1 MMAHPPLEHSGVPLF
16 VLQIL
21 EQVPQFAVSFLMFVS
36 QPLVA
41 LPSQLPQPV
50 SQAIPHPPEV
60 QDGVPLLALQ
70 TLGHDPQCA
79 GSLFKSA
86 SQPSPTKP
94 LQFDQPA
101 EHVVMEQALPEQA
114 DVAWFVLHAR
124 PQPPQFN
131 ALELVLV
138 SQPFTKLLSQSPI
151 GAVQAMPQVPLLHD
165 GLPPDALHAFAHVPQ
180 WVASFLRLTSQPFAT
195 LPSQFAKFV
204 AQLIW
209 HAPAAQDA
217 VPLLM
222 LHAAVQVLQCSGSV
236 PRFVSQPFV
245 ALPSQLPNPT
255 LQVIP
260 HTPLAQVAVPLVES
274 QTVPQPPQFAG
285 AVLTFVSQPFAA
297 LLSQLPNPVLQ
308 AMPQVPSVQD
318 AVPLTVLHACP
329 HAPQFAGVAS
339 MSTSHPLAALLSQL
353 AKPVEHAI
361 EHAPPAQDGVPWVVL
376 QAPAQV
382 LQCRASV

>member
-217 VPLLM
+217 VPL
-222 LHAAVQVLQCSGSV
+222 V
-236 PRFVSQPFV
+236 
-245 ALPSQLPNPT
+245 
-255 LQVIP
+255 
-260 HTPLAQVAVPLVES
+260 
-274 QTVPQPPQFAG
+274 
-285 AVLTFVSQPFAA
+285 
-297 LLSQLPNPVLQ
+297 
-308 AMPQVPSVQD
+308 
-318 AVPLTVLHACP
+318 VLHAT
-329 HAPQFAGVAS
+329 PQPLQFNALVLVLVS
-339 MSTSHPLAALLSQL
+339 QPLAALLSQL
-353 AKPVEHAI
+353 QKPATQLIPQTPRVQVAVPLVVSQALPQALQCAGVASRSTSQPLATLLSQLPQPTLQAI
-361 EHAPPAQDGVPWVVL
+361 EHWLFEQVAVP
-376 QAPAQV
+376 
-382 LQCRASV
+382 